1 VRWYAVIAGAALI
14 ALAFF
19 AATRVAD
26 TREGLVAE
34 VVLLFSA
41 LAGIGLLV
49 YGLAA
54 RDRPDL
60 KGEPRTTP
68 VAAPDLTRPRSS
80 RDLLAGA
87 GGVVLAIGL
96 VTGLALSGGPL
107 WAGLG
112 FALLLPMLA
121 GSVYLFVRYLRSPGR

>member
-1 VRWYAVIAGAALI
+1 LRWVAATAGSALVVV
-14 ALAFF
+14 AFF

-26 TREGLVAE
+26 TREGLIAE

-49 YGLAA
+49 YGLTA
-54 RDRPDL
+54 
-60 KGEPRTTP
+60 
-68 VAAPDLTRPRSS
+68 RPRATPATAGASS
-80 RDLLAGA
+80 RGAQTASPKAKSGRDLLTGI
-87 GGVVLAIGL
+87 GGVGLAVAL
-96 VTGLALSGGPL
+96 VSGLALTGGPL